1 MKPKQPKP
9 SKEQLA
15 YQIKLRQEAEH
26 GKKIVT
32 EVLYPILY
40 AHATTISNSERMT
53 EIFKV
58 AIMQAMQ
65 LPFKDKTVGDLD
77 FSSLLAE
84 EKEDKSK
91 QVFLSFIEGFKDIKI
106 TDAVKI
112 LQEYEGGVNA
122 YLQNELQTREF
133 KSLTLED
140 LLGK

>member
-1 MKPKQPKP
+1 MKKQPKL

-15 YQIKLRQEAEH
+15 YQMKLRQEAEH

-32 EVLYPILY
+32 EVLYPILHE
-40 AHATTISNSERMT
+40 HATTISNSERMT

-65 LPFKDKTVGDLD
+65 IPFKDKTIGDLD
-77 FSSLLAE
+77 FSSMMNE
-84 EKEDKSK
+84 EKEDKSRII
-91 QVFLSFIEGFKDIKI
+91 FEAFIDGFKDTKI

-122 YLQNELQTREF
+122 YLQKELQTREF